1 MKFEGKV
8 AIVTGGGSGIG
19 AAISRQL
26 VQNGATVVVAQRSEC
41 SIQNVTL
48 VTADLSDSS
57 QCERVI
63 EQTIERFDRLDVLV
77 NNAGMMLE
85 RSIEEMRLEDWQKTI
100 MLNLT
105 APFLLIKFAL
115 PYLRRSGGNI
125 VNIGS
130 IEGTGSNPKH
140 AAYCSSK
147 AGLHG
152 LTRSVAVDCGS
163 DGIRCNTVAP
173 GWIDTNLNNEF
184 IESMPDPDS
193 FRKKIGDIH
202 PLARTGKPEEVANLV
217 CWLASEEA
225 SFVTGQKFTV
235 DGGRTARLSLPN

>member
-1 MKFEGKV
+1 MNFEGKV

-19 AAISRQL
+19 AAISSKL
-26 VQNGATVVVAQRSEC
+26 VNNGATVVVAQRSAC
-41 SIQNVTL
+41 KLPNVSL
-48 VTADLSDSS
+48 VTADLSDSRN
-57 QCERVI
+57 CEQVI
-63 EQTIERFDRLDVLV
+63 KQTIDRFDRLDVLV

-85 RSIEEMRLEDWQKTI
+85 RSVEEMSLEDWQKTI
-100 MLNLT
+100 SLNLT

-115 PYLRRSGGNI
+115 PYLRSSGGNI

-130 IEGTGSNPKH
+130 IEGLGSNPKH
-140 AAYCSSK
+140 GAYCASK

-152 LTRSVAVDCGS
+152 LTRSVAVDHGG

-173 GWIDTNLNNEF
+173 GWIDTNLNNKF
-184 IESMPDPDS
+184 IESMPDPIS

-202 PLARTGKPEEVANLV
+202 PLNRTGKPEEVANLV

-235 DGGRTARLSLPN
+235 DGGRTARLSLPG

>member
-1 MKFEGKV
+1 MNFEGKV

-19 AAISRQL
+19 AAISRKL
-26 VQNGATVVVAQRSEC
+26 EQNDATLVVAQRSEC
-41 SIQNVTL
+41 KIRNVTL

-57 QCERVI
+57 QCERVV
-63 EQTIERFDRLDVLV
+63 EQTVKRFDRIDVLV

-85 RSIEEMRLEDWQKTI
+85 HGVEEMPLEDWQKTI

-115 PYLRRSGGNI
+115 PYLRRNGGSI

-130 IEGTGSNPKH
+130 IEGDGANPKH

-152 LTRSVAVDCGS
+152 LTRSVAVDHGG

-173 GWIDTNLNNEF
+173 GWIDTSLNNNF
-184 IESMPDPDS
+184 IESMPDPVS

-202 PLARTGKPEEVANLV
+202 PLARTGSPEEVANLV

-235 DGGRTARLSLPN
+235 DGGRTAKLSLPG